1 MTARPLKEA
10 VPPFIPL
17 IVGLF
22 ILACAGVHIYTGK
35 MHMKGREDIYRSADP
50 ERFRSKLVI
59 ESVIAALLLA
69 LWLFEISN

>member
-1 MTARPLKEA
+1 
-10 VPPFIPL
+10 
-17 IVGLF
+17 
-22 ILACAGVHIYTGK
+22 
-35 MHMKGREDIYRSADP
+35 MKGGEDIYRSADP